1 MKKHQVVAIIVGT
14 ILSIVSFFPVLLTI
28 NKYKL
33 EDLGHPN
40 IVGVFLYPT
49 IGVSIAAIIIFI
61 SFFKK
66 GSGE

>member
-1 MKKHQVVAIIVGT
+1 MKKYQVVAIIVGI

-28 NKYKL
+28 NKYTF
-33 EDLGHPN
+33 EDLGNPN
-40 IVGVFLYPT
+40 AVGVFLYPT

-61 SFFKK
+61 SFFME